1 MKKTTFL
8 LLTLIAMT
16 MTITA
21 QQNSMNTVDVNGQG
35 KVTVTPDEVTV
46 KVRAENTG
54 TNAKEL
60 KQQNDRIISNVIQTI
75 KDLGIADK
83 YVSTDF
89 VRLSKNYE
97 YNTKTYNYSANQAI
111 SIKVT
116 DIKTY
121 EPLMNALLESGI
133 NRIDGVQFS
142 ASNRDDLLSQA
153 RKNAV
158 KNAKMKAEEY
168 AGALGQKIGKAISIS
183 EFSQHNTPGTVM
195 YRSAMSMDSE
205 MSGGQTL
212 APGEMDIAVTVNV
225 RFLLD

>member
-1 MKKTTFL
+1 MKKFTFL
-8 LLTLIAMT
+8 LLTLITMT
-16 MTITA
+16 MTA
-21 QQNSMNTVDVNGQG
+21 QQNSMNIVNVTGEG
-35 KVTVTPDEVTV
+35 KVTVIPDEVTV
-46 KVRAENTG
+46 KVRVENTG

-60 KQQNDRIISNVIQTI
+60 KQQNDGIIANVIQTI
-75 KDLGIADK
+75 KQLGIADK

-116 DIKTY
+116 DLKKY

-168 AGALGQKIGKAISIS
+168 AGALNQKIGKAISIS
-183 EFSQHNTPGTVM
+183 EFSQNNTPGPVM

>member
-1 MKKTTFL
+1 MKKFTFL
-8 LLTLIAMT
+8 LLTFITMT
-16 MTITA
+16 MTA
-21 QQNSMNTVDVNGQG
+21 QQRSMNTVDVTGEG

-46 KVRAENTG
+46 KVRVENTG

-60 KQQNDRIISNVIQTI
+60 NQQNDRIIANVIQTI
-75 KDLGIADK
+75 KQLGMADK

-116 DIKTY
+116 DLKKY

-133 NRIDGVQFS
+133 NRVDGVQFS

-168 AGALGQKIGKAISIS
+168 AGALDQKIGKAISIS
-183 EFSQHNTPGTVM
+183 EFSQNNTSGPVM

-205 MSGGQTL
+205 MAGGQTL